1 MCKRESEVYMMS
13 MQVKKVKLEES
24 KKRERRAASFKFVL
38 TKENKKYMLETI
50 AE

>member
-13 MQVKKVKLEES
+13 MKVKKVKLEES

-38 TKENKKYMLETI
+38 ENKKYMLETI